1 MKVPYSPTLK
11 VNSRLLRNNQTKEE
25 QLLWFHLRRK
35 NLKGYLFSRQ
45 KPIDNYIVDFVCFKL
60 KLIIEVDG
68 TDHEYRFDEDVV
80 RQKSLEKLGFYVFR
94 VRNEQVRKN
103 LEGVIEAIKIVIDD
117 LEKGLQPRV
126 LEI

>member
-11 VNSRLLRNNQTKEE
+11 ANSRLLRNNQTKEE
-25 QLLWFHLRRK
+25 KLLWFHLRKK

-68 TDHEYRFDEDVV
+68 SDHEYRFEEDLV
-80 RQKSLEKLGFYVFR
+80 RQKTLENLDFYVFR

-103 LEGVIEAIKIVIDD
+103 LEGVVEAIKIVIDD
-117 LEKGLQPRV
+117 LEKD
-126 LEI
+126 